1 MVIINL
7 SARCAGFYY
16 LGPVVKPRG
25 DKRLSTLVLHSL
37 TTPPLTT
44 HATRRAGPGV
54 ATTPPMEG
62 NLIHTIAV

>member
-37 TTPPLTT
+37 TTPPL
-44 HATRRAGPGV
+44 RG
-54 ATTPPMEG
+54 TPPMEG
-62 NLIHTIAV
+62 NLIRTIAV